1 MISPLKLKPVAALLG
16 AASLS
21 LAAPAVFATTC
32 DLSGQIGATPCTLGS
47 AIYEN
52 PNNAV
57 IVGSGVVNPFL
68 TVQNNGTESGFS
80 TDALTNNLPLDVKRA
95 EGNGQFTRT
104 FSTSDLGTVTLNGVA
119 YYQFFLDINEPSGG
133 ASSLL
138 SLDLLK
144 IYNAG
149 TATSINLGTGT
160 TLANLETLY
169 GPAVYSLGSNNVLLN
184 YDVFGKGSGA
194 GIDMDVLIDA
204 SLFANS
210 GRLVFATQFG
220 GTAASGDGFEEWWY
234 LAGSTPNT
242 CPPGTTGDPPF
253 CVPVSQIPEPGS
265 LALLGLGL
273 MSAAAVR
280 RRRVV

>member
-1 MISPLKLKPVAALLG
+1 MTSCLKVKPVVALLG
-16 AASLS
+16 AATLS
-21 LAAPAVFATTC
+21 LAAPAVFAETC
-32 DLSGQIGATPCTLGS
+32 NLTSQIGATPCALGA

-52 PNNAV
+52 PDNSV

-68 TVQNNGTESGFS
+68 TVQQNGTESGFS
-80 TDALTNNLPLDVKRA
+80 TDALTNNLPLNVKRA

-104 FSTSDLGTVTLNGVA
+104 FSTSDLGTVVRNGIT

-149 TATSINLGTGT
+149 NVGSINLGTGT
-160 TLANLETLY
+160 TFTTLENLY
-169 GPAVYSLGSNNVLLN
+169 GPALYSLGSDNVLLN

-194 GIDMDVLIDA
+194 GIDMDVLINA
-204 SLFANS
+204 SLFQGA
-210 GRLVFATQFG
+210 GRLVFATAFG
-220 GTAASGDGFEEWWY
+220 GSAASGDGYEEWWY
-234 LAGSTPNT
+234 RAGSVPDT

-253 CVPVSQIPEPGS
+253 CVPVSQVPEPGS

-273 MSAAAVR
+273 MSFVAVR
-280 RRRVV
+280 RRRGI